1 MSTDIAESLPK
12 RKFAQAAIAN
22 APATTTPK
30 GKSEGG
36 KKGGGKPAA
45 AKGGS
50 GKGASEEGSEKRI
63 RQAVYD
69 IRYRARRE
77 DIDLKAAFS
86 QYMSNSSL
94 SQAERTAVREK
105 LFGKAG
111 GVSEMFA
118 NDADE
123 LAVEG
128 VANALYKVFV
138 EKEEDNKEIELAYL
152 QQLSE
157 DEANKK
163 YKVRVTDKNGRSY
176 VRFADRA
183 KITELRQ
190 NPNIESVEM
199 TEYGEPYEGERKR
212 GEKTARAKGGGL
224 DPVGKED
231 KDVNNDGKVNKTD
244 KYLMKRRKAIGNA
257 IRTRAEAYLADGTI
271 STEPKAGTKKITGKD
286 PITGGPVD
294 NYSTGAV
301 TISPD
306 DGSKPVRKVGVYAHL
321 ELKGGALSESQ
332 KRMIEMYDT
341 KKKKDE
347 LEKKDKV
354 SSMMTKDSV
363 KKEDEKE
370 EEKPDMRSK
379 YAMINI
385 IKNKLR
391 AAGQRDPM
399 VMAVDACEE
408 TVEEGIGGMVGGAL
422 KKLGTKAAKVTKL
435 GQKAAV
441 GIGGLGVGVGG
452 GKLLDDARKEGKKGK
467 KKPRQSK
474 PDYSKPLEY
483 GVGQGKALIHY
494 APQKGEPS
502 RPKDF
507 KLYKKSMKTEERT
520 PAQDDKSFDKMRPG
534 GSNSQYDKDG
544 KPKKKKPPTGPAGGE
559 SPFKPGVD
567 NKIDPKKGK
576 AKKTVIPV
584 KVKTGA
590 TGGESQR
597 KKDILPKP
605 EKRTPFNPG
614 VKKNIDPKKG
624 TGKKTAVPAYN
635 PYGKGASATPTNMAP
650 GKP

>member
-30 GKSEGG
+30 GKSDGG
-36 KKGGGKPAA
+36 KKGGEKPAA

-77 DIDLKAAFS
+77 DIDLKAAFA

-111 GVSEMFA
+111 GVTEMFA
-118 NDADE
+118 TGADE
-123 LAVEG
+123 LAIEG

-138 EKEEDNKEIELAYL
+138 EKEEKEMELAYV
-152 QQLSE
+152 QQLVE
-157 DEANKK
+157 DEANRK

-224 DPVGKED
+224 DPVGQED

-244 KYLMKRRKAIGNA
+244 KYLMKRRKAIGKA

-286 PITGGPVD
+286 PMTGGPVD
-294 NYSTGAV
+294 NYATGAITV
-301 TISPD
+301 NPD

-321 ELKGGALSESQ
+321 ELNGGTLSEAQ
-332 KRMIEMYDT
+332 KRMIEMYDE

-347 LEKKDKV
+347 KKKGMEAMDG
-354 SSMMTKDSV
+354 MTKTSIKDM
-363 KKEDEKE
+363 KTKPDGCEPEE
-370 EEKPDMRSK
+370 EEKPDLRSK
-379 YAMINI
+379 YAMINL

-399 VMAVDACEE
+399 VMMKDPVMGEE
-408 TVEEGIGGMVGGAL
+408 NISELRGV
-422 KKLGTKAAKVTKL
+422 KLTPEDKIRIEKNKTKADEFFKKNKRGVKL
-435 GQKAAV
+435 TPEDK
-441 GIGGLGVGVGG
+441 IRFE
-452 GKLLDDARKEGKKGK
+452 KNKKTNPFSPGTG
-467 KKPRQSK
+467 SK
-474 PDYSKPLEY
+474 PSEPSKPS
-483 GVGQGKALIHY
+483 K
-494 APQKGEPS
+494 PSEPV
-502 RPKDF
+502 P
-507 KLYKKSMKTEERT
+507 E
-520 PAQDDKSFDKMRPG
+520 
-534 GSNSQYDKDG
+534 
-544 KPKKKKPPTGPAGGE
+544 E
-559 SPFKPGVD
+559 SPKQ
-567 NKIDPKKGK
+567 PKTRRPLPPSGP
-576 AKKTVIPV
+576 KT
-584 KVKTGA
+584 K
-590 TGGESQR
+590 R
-597 KKDILPKP
+597 PKP
-605 EKRTPFNPG
+605 EPPIKTGPPRYNTYQQA
-614 VKKNIDPKKG
+614 PKG
-624 TGKKTAVPAYN
+624 ERQ
-635 PYGKGASATPTNMAP
+635 ATPENMAP
-650 GKP
+650 GRP

>member
-12 RKFAQAAIAN
+12 RKFAPAAMAK
-22 APATTTPK
+22 PK
-30 GKSEGG
+30 GKAEA
-36 KKGGGKPAA
+36 PA
-45 AKGGS
+45 AKGG

-77 DIDLKAAFS
+77 DIDLKAAFA

-94 SQAERTAVREK
+94 GQAERTAVREK
-105 LFGKAG
+105 LFGKTG
-111 GVSEMFA
+111 GMSEKYI
-118 NDADE
+118 NSADE
-123 LAVEG
+123 LAVDG

-138 EKEEDNKEIELAYL
+138 EKNDTEKELELAYL
-152 QQLSE
+152 QQL
-157 DEANKK
+157 DEEPGQK

-244 KYLMKRRKAIGNA
+244 KYLMKRRKAIGKA
-257 IRTRAEAYLADGTI
+257 IRMRAEAYLADGTI
-271 STEPKAGTKKITGKD
+271 STEPKGKDKITGKD
-286 PITGGPVD
+286 VD
-294 NYSTGAV
+294 NYASGAV
-301 TISPD
+301 TVSPD

-321 ELKGGALSESQ
+321 ELKGNALSESQ
-332 KRMIEMYDT
+332 KKMLEMYDT

-408 TVEEGIGGMVGGAL
+408 
-422 KKLGTKAAKVTKL
+422 
-435 GQKAAV
+435 
-441 GIGGLGVGVGG
+441 
-452 GKLLDDARKEGKKGK
+452 
-467 KKPRQSK
+467 
-474 PDYSKPLEY
+474 
-483 GVGQGKALIHY
+483 
-494 APQKGEPS
+494 
-502 RPKDF
+502 
-507 KLYKKSMKTEERT
+507 RT
-520 PAQDDKSFDKMRPG
+520 PAKDDPAFDIMRPG
-534 GSNSQYDKDG
+534 GKNSPYEKDG
-544 KPKKKKPPTGPAGGE
+544 TPKKKLKPDATDNMKGVPFHGKKP
-559 SPFKPGVD
+559 PFKPGV
-567 NKIDPKKGK
+567 KKK
-576 AKKTVIPV
+576 
-584 KVKTGA
+584 
-590 TGGESQR
+590 
-597 KKDILPKP
+597 
-605 EKRTPFNPG
+605 
-614 VKKNIDPKKG
+614 IDPKKG

-635 PYGKGASATPTNMAP
+635 PYGKGATANPSNMSATTGP
-650 GKP
+650 